1 MCKDY
6 KVSILHPSRWLIFTS
21 DDTINLMGFSLTY
34 ACAASV
40 NAVPSCGAGKAVITS
55 VVQTYGNGSDV
66 SWAVAK
72 VRLRPI
78 PLLSAP
84 YTDCWV
90 CSQTLGSI
98 TPIPTT

>member
-1 MCKDY
+1 
-6 KVSILHPSRWLIFTS
+6 
-21 DDTINLMGFSLTY
+21 MGFSLTY
-34 ACAASV
+34 ACTASV

>member
-6 KVSILHPSRWLIFTS
+6 KVSIMHPSRWLIFTS

-34 ACAASV
+34 ACTASV

-90 CSQTLGSI
+90 YSQTLGSI